1 VERGARLAAL
11 FFFFPRSTI
20 LSKRSSE
27 FHLVAGGEEL
37 FLETGLLA
45 PVKSEESCDTSSL
58 IPFDESDCVSPI
70 TPSTPSFSPTEFIY
84 EHQSGSTVPSPPT
97 FHSSTYSAKFSDSP
111 KESTHVDAFVVTQDV
126 PYAPSPLTPVSPPP
140 QLQDDQFKPQAAQ
153 PTPSPSPPP
162 SRRRVQSDTIVEP
175 SRPLSSP
182 TSPSHSGVL
191 SYLGRRP
198 INRICFLSL
207 WADGM
212 QPFTIPIQHQSGLPV
227 TLRIRLR
234 LSSIDDVHSP
244 PTLHGFHGA
253 VTLSAPWTSTA
264 HCITK
269 VYPNNICVAEETGL
283 LQVLSTNSSQP
294 GGSQTVQAF
303 LPESPLSRSRWLD
316 ASKRQ
321 LPYMS

>member
-1 VERGARLAAL
+1 
-11 FFFFPRSTI
+11 
-20 LSKRSSE
+20 
-27 FHLVAGGEEL
+27 
-37 FLETGLLA
+37 LA
-45 PVKSEESCDTSSL
+45 PVKAEESCDTSSL

-70 TPSTPSFSPTEFIY
+70 SPSTPSFSPTEFIY
-84 EHQSGSTVPSPPT
+84 EHQSGSTPPT
-97 FHSSTYSAKFSDSP
+97 FHPSTYSP
-111 KESTHVDAFVVTQDV
+111 KESTNVDTFVVTQDV

-140 QLQDDQFKPQAAQ
+140 QDDPQPRAS
-153 PTPSPSPPP
+153 TLSPSPPP
-162 SRRRVQSDTIVEP
+162 PRRRVQSNTIAEP
-175 SRPLSSP
+175 SRPL
-182 TSPSHSGVL
+182 TSPSHSSVL

-212 QPFTIPIQHQSGLPV
+212 QPFTIPIQHQSASPV

-253 VTLSAPWTSTA
+253 VTLSAPWTCTA

-283 LQVLSTNSSQP
+283 LQVLSTNPSQP
-294 GGSQTVQAF
+294 GASQTVQAF

-316 ASKRQ
+316 ASKPR
-321 LPYMS
+321 LPYKSLDFTLSNPSF